1 MEDIKI
7 HAFTDEAS
15 EDIDSQV
22 KALKRNALMGIELR
36 GTELGNVADLS
47 FVAACY
53 ISKKL
58 RDSGASVWALGSPI
72 GKISITDSFAP
83 HLEKLRNLL
92 ELCKVFGTKYVRI
105 FSFYI
110 PAGHDPSEYRGEVMD
125 RLVKMAEMARPYGV
139 TLCHENEKGIY
150 GDNAE
155 RCLDIYKTIPDIK
168 GIFDPA
174 NFVQCGVDTLKSW
187 EALGGYI
194 KYMHIKDATS
204 DGKVVPAGC
213 GDANLEYIV
222 SEFIKNGGRDFTIEP
237 HLTVFKGLENL
248 ERKGDTKSQA
258 SEKYAYKNSDEAF
271 DAACDAFKKLVKSLQ
286 EATV

>member
-1 MEDIKI
+1 M
-7 HAFTDEAS
+7 
-15 EDIDSQV
+15 
-22 KALKRNALMGIELR
+22 
-36 GTELGNVADLS
+36 
-47 FVAACY
+47 
-53 ISKKL
+53 
-58 RDSGASVWALGSPI
+58 
-72 GKISITDSFAP
+72 
-83 HLEKLRNLL
+83 
-92 ELCKVFGTKYVRI
+92 
-105 FSFYI
+105 
-110 PAGHDPSEYRGEVMD
+110 
-125 RLVKMAEMARPYGV
+125 
-139 TLCHENEKGIY
+139 
-150 GDNAE
+150 
-155 RCLDIYKTIPDIK
+155 
-168 GIFDPA
+168 
-174 NFVQCGVDTLKSW
+174 DTLKAW

-258 SEKYAYKNSDEAF
+258 SEKYVYKNSDEAF